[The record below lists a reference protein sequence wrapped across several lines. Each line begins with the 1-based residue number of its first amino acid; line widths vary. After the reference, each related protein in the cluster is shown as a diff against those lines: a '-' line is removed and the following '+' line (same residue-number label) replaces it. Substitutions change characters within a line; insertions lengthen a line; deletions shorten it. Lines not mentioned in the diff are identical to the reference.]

1 MKLSWTSIGAMI
13 LFVVG
18 AVLRMVDLGT
28 TSLWAMRLFPIAIDL
43 LLVVIAFLVW
53 NALARRKSNERW
65 PWLWFLLAAI
75 ANVGAMVPE
84 ALTKVL
90 TEQAVVLS
98 IASAAFF
105 MVAYICFIVGFWLES
120 IQVEWVS
127 SKFNIWIPL
136 IVNIIGFGVVAFF
149 LLKELTNANLS
160 GIWSVTFVS
169 LVAMDFLLVG
179 VIWAVVAR
187 TRGGKLS
194 IPYITIGVGCILLVI
209 FHIITS
215 FLMTKNMFDVDHAI
229 RILLMFAMTVIIAG
243 GDLRLGIEKQLE

>member
-13 LFVVG
+13 LFAVG
-18 AVLRMVDLGT
+18 TIMRLVDMGT

-53 NALARRKSNERW
+53 NALAKRKSNEKW
-65 PWLWFLLAAI
+65 PWMWFLLAAV

-84 ALTKVL
+84 ALTKII
-90 TEQAVVLS
+90 TDQAVMLS
-98 IASAAFF
+98 IISAAFF
-105 MVAYICFIVGFWLES
+105 MIAYICFIVGFWLES
-120 IQVEWVS
+120 IQVEWVT
-127 SKFNIWIPL
+127 SKFNVWIPL
-136 IVNIIGFGVVAFF
+136 IVNVIGFGVVAYF

-160 GIWSVTFVS
+160 GIWSVTFIS
-169 LVAMDFLLVG
+169 LVAMDFLLIG

-194 IPYITIGVGCILLVI
+194 VPYITIGVGCILLVI

-215 FLMTKNMFDVDHAI
+215 FLMTRNMFDVDNVI
-229 RILLMFAMTVIIAG
+229 RILLMLAMTVIIAG
-243 GDLRLGIEKQLE
+243 GDLRLGIEKQLQ

>member
-13 LFVVG
+13 LFAIG
-18 AVLRMVDLGT
+18 TVLRLVDFGA

-43 LLVVIAFLVW
+43 LLVAIAFLVW
-53 NALARRKSNERW
+53 NALSKRKSTEKW
-65 PWLWFLLAAI
+65 PWMWFLFAAI

-90 TEQAVVLS
+90 TDQAVVLS
-98 IASAAFF
+98 IVSAAFF
-105 MVAYICFIVGFWLES
+105 MIAYICFIVGFWLES

-136 IVNIIGFGVVAFF
+136 IVNVIGFGIVAYF

-169 LVAMDFLLVG
+169 LVAMDFILIG

-187 TRGGKLS
+187 IRGGKLS
-194 IPYITIGVGCILLVI
+194 VPYITIGVGCILLVV

-215 FLMTKNMFDVDHAI
+215 FLMTRNMFDVDSVI
-229 RILLMFAMTVIIAG
+229 RILLMLAMTVIIAG
-243 GDLRLGIEKQLE
+243 GDLRLGIEKQLQ